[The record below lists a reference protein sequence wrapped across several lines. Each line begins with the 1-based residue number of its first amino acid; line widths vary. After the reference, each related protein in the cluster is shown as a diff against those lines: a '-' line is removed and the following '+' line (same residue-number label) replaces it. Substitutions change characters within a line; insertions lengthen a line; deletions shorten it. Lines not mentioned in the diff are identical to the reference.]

1 MMAGLFNEKSIPL
14 TTMPEVRSGFE
25 SFYAISNKVDS
36 WEFHCHDFYEIYIH
50 VNGGQ
55 YFGLD
60 DNMYLLEPNQ
70 FFIIPPFCMHGLSSA
85 GELLGYERAYL
96 NVSLETLKVLGCGQL
111 DLDRFFRS
119 YTARGQNRFQFN
131 HEEARECLGYIKAM
145 QVMQNASSAMERYQ
159 NYAMAQRFI
168 SRICSIIASTEALT
182 STVVSNTIM
191 QKVLTYVNSNYTQ
204 PLKISDLAKQF
215 NVSVSYLSHEFV
227 KYTNRSVYDYV
238 LYRRVMLAKELIST
252 DISLNNIAY
261 QCGFNDYSNF
271 LRMFHKV
278 VGISPNQYRKQMQLL
293 ANGDI

>member
-1 MMAGLFNEKSIPL
+1 MAGLFNEKSIPL

>member
-1 MMAGLFNEKSIPL
+1 MASLFNEKSIPL

-25 SFYAISNKVDS
+25 AFYDVSNKVDS

-60 DNMYLLEPNQ
+60 NNMYLLEPNQ
-70 FFIIPPFCMHGLSSA
+70 FFIIPPFCMHGLSSV
-85 GELLGYERAYL
+85 GELVGYERAYL

-119 YTARGQNRFQFN
+119 YTSRGQNRFQFS
-131 HEEARECLGYIKAM
+131 HEEARECLGYMKSL
-145 QVMQNASSAMERYQ
+145 QVMQNATGAMERYQ
-159 NYAMAQRFI
+159 SYALAQHFI
-168 SRICSIIASTEALT
+168 SRICTIIANSEALT
-182 STVVSNTIM
+182 GTVISNNIM
-191 QKVLTYVNSNYTQ
+191 QKVLTYINSNYTQ
-204 PLKISDLAKQF
+204 PIKIADVAKQF

-252 DISLNNIAY
+252 DVSLNNIAY

-278 VGISPNQYRKQMQLL
+278 VGISPNQYRKQILTL
-293 ANGDI
+293 ANG